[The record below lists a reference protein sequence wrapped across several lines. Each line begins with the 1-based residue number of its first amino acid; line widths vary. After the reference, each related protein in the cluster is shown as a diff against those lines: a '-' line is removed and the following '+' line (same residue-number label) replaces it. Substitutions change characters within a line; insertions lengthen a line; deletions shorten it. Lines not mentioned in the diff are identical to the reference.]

1 MADANLV
8 FRPYMALLP
17 VGGLYLATLWRLIA
31 LQVLPQPEAE
41 QTVRNIV
48 GNEVILEAPRGT
60 LLDRNGL
67 VLAEDR
73 PVWTLLMD
81 APAATRRWLQE
92 MEGKEG
98 MAAQMKARLAIA
110 DLAAAA
116 GGDTRAWERAIL
128 DARVTRKVL
137 ARDLTELEAARVR
150 EALADCSGNGL
161 RLERSWRRAY
171 PQGRA
176 LAHAIGL
183 PGSPDGARRS
193 SGLER
198 VCEDDLSNE
207 DGMRRALRVAGDH
220 GMDPMMGFEP
230 MGETAAVR
238 TTLDAAL
245 GAFARE
251 ELFSAR
257 AKYKADSAC
266 AVAIDVRTGEVLLI
280 EAVPDY
286 DPNAPG
292 VGMEVR
298 TTKKGKET
306 LGWMLP
312 ALWPLEPGSTVK
324 PFVVAAALQAGLISE
339 NERFDNH
346 GGAWNMPDSR
356 RVIHNASEVPKHS
369 MTPHEV
375 LQHSSNIG
383 AAKIGMRLGPE
394 RMRALWTDL
403 GIHQGSGLPV
413 FDAQPGLF
421 PSEKDWSHPNA
432 NSWCVASTA
441 FGHAFSL
448 TPLRLALAWS
458 ALLNGGMLLEPRWFA
473 DAPAQPGRRVFDEA
487 VARKVT
493 GWVESVVSERK
504 DTVLPKWDD
513 LRWGGKSGT
522 AKKTHVEGYTTF
534 FVAFGPVEV
543 PEVVVVVVVENPTAG
558 KVRGS
563 LMCGPAAGKIL
574 RRALELRGSRSSHLD
589 SAPPRAKVQPR

>member
-1 MADANLV
+1 MADATLV

-31 LQVLPQPEAE
+31 LQVMPQPEAE
-41 QTVRNIV
+41 QTVRDIV
-48 GNEVILEAPRGT
+48 GHEVILEAPRGT

-73 PVWTLLMD
+73 PVWTLLLD
-81 APAATRRWLQE
+81 APAATRRWIQE
-92 MEGKEG
+92 MEDGGG
-98 MAAQMKARLAIA
+98 MADQLKARVAIQR
-110 DLAAAA
+110 LAAAA
-116 GGDTRAWERAIL
+116 GGDAKTWERSLL
-128 DARVTRKVL
+128 DAAVTRKVL

-150 EALADCSGNGL
+150 EALADCGGNGL

-171 PQGRA
+171 PQGRS

-183 PGSPDGARRS
+183 PGSADGARRS

-198 VCEDDLSNE
+198 VCEADLANE
-207 DGMRRALRVAGDH
+207 DGLRRALRVAGDH
-220 GMDPMMGFEP
+220 GLDPMMGFEP
-230 MGETAAVR
+230 VKDGSVVR

-245 GAFARE
+245 AAFARE
-251 ELFSAR
+251 ELQSAR
-257 AKYKADSAC
+257 LKYKADSAC

-286 DPNAPG
+286 DPNTPG

-298 TTKKGKET
+298 TTKQGKEV

-324 PFVVAAALQAGLISE
+324 PFVVAAALQAGVLSE
-339 NERFDNH
+339 NDRFENH

-383 AAKIGMRLGPE
+383 AAKIGMRLGSE
-394 RMRALWTDL
+394 RMRQLWTNL
-403 GIHQGSGLPV
+403 NIHGGSGLPV
-413 FDAQPGLF
+413 FDQERGLF
-421 PSEKDWSHPNA
+421 PSEADWKHPNA

-448 TPLRLALAWS
+448 TPLRLSLAWA
-458 ALLNGGMLLEPRWFA
+458 ALVNGGLLLEPRWFA
-473 DAPAQPGRRVFDEA
+473 GQPRQAGTRVFDEA
-487 VARKVT
+487 IARKVT

-522 AKKTHVEGYTTF
+522 AKKTHTEGYTTF
-534 FVAFGPVEV
+534 FVAFGPVEI
-543 PEVVVVVVVENPTAG
+543 PEVVVVVVVENPTVG
-558 KVRGS
+558 KARGS

-574 RRALELRGSRSSHLD
+574 RRALELRGSRPSHLD
-589 SAPPRAKVQPR
+589 STPPRAKVQPR

>member
-17 VGGLYLATLWRLIA
+17 VGGLYLATLWRLVA

-41 QTVRNIV
+41 QTVRDIV
-48 GNEVILEAPRGT
+48 GNEVILQAPRGT

-73 PVWTLLMD
+73 PGWTLLMD

-92 MEGKEG
+92 RERDGG
-98 MAAQMKARLAIA
+98 MASQIRAQVAIDQLAQ
-110 DLAAAA
+110 AA
-116 GGDTRAWERAIL
+116 GGDSRAWERSIL
-128 DARVTRKVL
+128 DAAVTRRVL
-137 ARDLTELEAARVR
+137 ARDLTEIEAARVR
-150 EALADCSGNGL
+150 VALEECGGNGL
-161 RLERSWRRAY
+161 RLERTWRRAY
-171 PQGRA
+171 PQGRS
-176 LAHAIGL
+176 LAHVVGL
-183 PGSPDGARRS
+183 PGSADGARRS

-198 VCEDDLSNE
+198 TCEQDLANE
-207 DGMRRALRVAGDH
+207 NGLRRALRVAGDH

-230 MGETAAVR
+230 MGEAASVQ

-245 GAFARE
+245 AAFSRE
-251 ELFSAR
+251 ELMSAR
-257 AKYKADSAC
+257 NKYRAESAC

-292 VGMEVR
+292 VGMEER
-298 TTKKGKET
+298 KTKKGKET

-324 PFVVAAALQAGLISE
+324 PFVVAAALQAGVLSE
-339 NERFDNH
+339 NERFENH
-346 GGAWNMPDSR
+346 GGAWHLPKSK
-356 RVIHNASEVPKHS
+356 RVIHNASEVPSHS

-375 LQHSSNIG
+375 LQYSSNIG
-383 AAKIGMRLGPE
+383 AAQIGMRLGSA

-403 GIHQGSGLPV
+403 GIHQGSGLDV
-413 FDAQPGLF
+413 FDQERGLF
-421 PSEKDWSHPNA
+421 PSEADWNHPNA

-441 FGHAFSL
+441 FGHALSL
-448 TPLRLALAWS
+448 TPLRLSLAW
-458 ALLNGGMLLEPRWFA
+458 ACLVNGGLLLEPRWFMNQ
-473 DAPAQPGRRVFDEA
+473 PRQPGKRIFDAA
-487 VARKVT
+487 VAKKVT
-493 GWVESVVSERK
+493 GWVESVVSGRK
-504 DTVLPKWDD
+504 DDVLPKWDD

-522 AKKTHVEGYTTF
+522 AKKTHTDGYTTF

-574 RRALELRGSRSSHLD
+574 RRALELRGSRPAPLD
-589 SAPPRAKVQPR
+589 SASPRAKVPSR

>member
-8 FRPYMALLP
+8 FRPNMALLP

-31 LQVLPQPEAE
+31 LQVMPQPEAE
-41 QTVRNIV
+41 QTVRGIV
-48 GNEVILEAPRGT
+48 GHEVILEAPRGT

-67 VLAEDR
+67 ILAEDR

-92 MEGKEG
+92 MERGG
-98 MAAQMKARLAIA
+98 GLAAQMKTRVAIGE
-110 DLAAAA
+110 LAAAA
-116 GGDTRAWERAIL
+116 GGDARAWERSLL
-128 DARVTRKVL
+128 DAAVTRRVL
-137 ARDLTELEAARVR
+137 ARELTEIEAARVR
-150 EALADCSGNGL
+150 VALEDCAGNGL

-176 LAHAIGL
+176 LAHVVGL
-183 PGSPDGARRS
+183 PGSADGARSS

-198 VCEDDLSNE
+198 VCEADLANA
-207 DGMRRALRVAGDH
+207 DGLRQALRVAGDH
-220 GMDPMMGFEP
+220 GMDPMMGFAP
-230 MGETAAVR
+230 MGEAAAVR

-245 GAFARE
+245 AAFARE
-251 ELFSAR
+251 ELQAAR
-257 AKYKADSAC
+257 LKYKADSAC
-266 AVAIDVRTGEVLLI
+266 AVAVDVRTGEVLLV

-292 VGMEVR
+292 VGMEKR
-298 TTKKGKET
+298 KTKSGTET

-312 ALWPLEPGSTVK
+312 ALWPLEPGSTIK
-324 PFVVAAALQAGLISE
+324 PFVVAAALQAGVLSE

-346 GGAWNMPDSR
+346 GGTWHLPNSK
-356 RVIHNASEVPKHS
+356 RVIHNASEVPHHS

-383 AAKIGMRLGPE
+383 AAQIGMRLGSQ
-394 RMRALWTDL
+394 RMRQLWLNL

-413 FDAQPGLF
+413 FDQEPGLF
-421 PSEKDWSHPNA
+421 PSAADWNHPNA

-448 TPLRLALAWS
+448 TPLRLSLAWA
-458 ALLNGGMLLEPRWFA
+458 ALVNGGTLLEPRWFA
-473 DAPAQPGRRVFDEA
+473 GQPAQAGRRVFDEA

-493 GWVESVVSERK
+493 GWVESVVAERK
-504 DTVLPKWDD
+504 DSVLPKWAD

-522 AKKTHVEGYTTF
+522 AKKTHTEGYTTF
-534 FVAFGPVEV
+534 FVGFGPVER

-574 RRALELRGSRSSHLD
+574 RRALELRGSRPSHLD
-589 SAPPRAKVQPR
+589 STPPLAKVQPR